1 MTKKESFKNEILLQM
16 KFHLDHNQMAILETA
31 LSEALYCVDI
41 VELQTLPA
49 TQDMTNEYLLALYEL
64 KKGPRLSRKTVRAYM
79 VAFREFSRYIGKSLL
94 QVTQEDVEHYLH
106 LKYKEGNSNAS
117 LNNKRRKLS
126 ALFEWMRKYGL
137 VDKNPVEGI
146 EKFKETSKPVDHM
159 DAVEFDQLKCGC
171 KTKRDR
177 ALVEWLRCTAMRKG
191 EIPGVTI
198 NQIDWQEGKVLI
210 YGSKGD
216 AYRTVCLDGLAIK
229 YLKEYI
235 SERGLDTKSSQPL
248 FTHSRGDV
256 TKALSESGIY
266 SEIKRI
272 AAASGLDRRVYPH
285 LFRKTTATNIVRR
298 GGTDADAG
306 EYLGH
311 KPQGVTSRHYTYKS
325 EEHTARIFDAY
336 VASV

>member
-1 MTKKESFKNEILLQM
+1 MTKKETLKNELLLAM
-16 KFHLDHNQMAILETA
+16 KPHLDAGQMAILETA
-31 LSEALYCVDI
+31 MSEALYNVD
-41 VELQTLPA
+41 VVDMQTLPA
-49 TQDMTNEYLLALYEL
+49 TQDMTNEYILALYQL
-64 KKGPRLSRKTVRAYM
+64 KKGPRLSEKTMQGYM
-79 VAFREFSRYIGKSLL
+79 QGFRDFSRYIDKNFL

-106 LKYKEGNSNAS
+106 LKHKEGNTNVS

-137 VDKNPVEGI
+137 IVKSPVEGI
-146 EKFKETSKPVDHM
+146 EKFKETSKPIDHM

-177 ALVEWLRCTAMRKG
+177 ALVEWLRCTAMRKS
-191 EIPGVTI
+191 EIPEVRI
-198 NQIDWQEGKVLI
+198 NQVNWQEGKLLI

-229 YLKEYI
+229 YLKEYLD
-235 SERGLDTKSSQPL
+235 ERGVDIHSSQPL
-248 FTHSRGDV
+248 FTWMRGDK
-256 TKALSESGIY
+256 TRALSGDGIY
-266 SEIKRI
+266 AEVKRI
-272 AAASGLDRRVYPH
+272 AAASGLDRKVYPH

-306 EYLGH
+306 DYLGH
-311 KPQGVTSRHYTYKS
+311 KPQNVTSKHYTYKS
-325 EEHTARIFDAY
+325 EEHTTKIFEAF